1 MGLLGVNM
9 KKKYMIE
16 YDIFDEVMKT
26 LIKED
31 EIKKNVFEGSKKEE
45 GEKKMNCWEKFEL
58 SLSCKDIHRILLYG
72 SPGTGKT
79 SNAIRSRKDGKFS
92 SITLHEESCVS
103 ELLGHWIKKGDGY
116 EYHYGAAIVPF
127 KEGHLLVLNE
137 IDKVSSSVMTSLH
150 NLLDDKEIAQ
160 IHLPNNEVIK
170 CHPNFTVIS
179 TMNGLPNDLSDPL
192 LDRFDIII
200 KIDTP
205 HPQAIEK
212 LSPDLRDFTKRCY
225 STSDVSISYRSIY
238 NFDKLRKSL
247 KNDETAGDLVFSND
261 YKEIIAT
268 IKLGLR
274 EEKK

>member
-1 MGLLGVNM
+1 MR
-9 KKKYMIE
+9 KKYLIE
-16 YDIFDEVMKT
+16 FAKVPFPAPVDDALFLPET
-26 LIKED
+26 SSLAES
-31 EIKKNVFEGSKKEE
+31 VFEGSEIKKE
-45 GEKKMNCWEKFEL
+45 EKKMNCWEKFEL
-58 SLSCKDIHRILLYG
+58 SLSCNDIHRILLYG

-116 EYHYGAAIVPF
+116 EYHYGAAIAPF

-160 IHLPNNEVIK
+160 IHLPNNETVK
-170 CHPNFTVIS
+170 CHTNFTVIS
-179 TMNGLPNDLSDPL
+179 TMNGLPDDLSEPL
-192 LDRFDIII
+192 LDRFDIVI

-238 NFDKLRKSL
+238 NFNKLRKSFR
-247 KNDETAGDLVFSND
+247 NDDIAGNLVFSEN
-261 YKEIIAT
+261 YNEILAT
-268 IKLGLR
+268 IKLGVR